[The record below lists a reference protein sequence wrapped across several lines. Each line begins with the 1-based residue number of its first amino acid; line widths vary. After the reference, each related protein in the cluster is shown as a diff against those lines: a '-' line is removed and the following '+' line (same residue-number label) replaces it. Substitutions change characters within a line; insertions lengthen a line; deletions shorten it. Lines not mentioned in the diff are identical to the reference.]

1 MVFFASR
8 AEAMST
14 DSLEARCLLVLG
26 RLSHSM
32 HPIDESRKLLV
43 SSSRIHPQ
51 EVNAKTRL
59 GTFRSS
65 KAVFI
70 VNLDQG
76 RSSALGIDS

>member
-8 AEAMST
+8 AETMST
-14 DSLEARCLLVLG
+14 DSLGARRLLVLG

-32 HPIDESRKLLV
+32 HPIDELRELFSRRV
-43 SSSRIHPQ
+43 YPQ
-51 EVNAKTRL
+51 KVNAKTRL
-59 GTFRSS
+59 RTFRSS